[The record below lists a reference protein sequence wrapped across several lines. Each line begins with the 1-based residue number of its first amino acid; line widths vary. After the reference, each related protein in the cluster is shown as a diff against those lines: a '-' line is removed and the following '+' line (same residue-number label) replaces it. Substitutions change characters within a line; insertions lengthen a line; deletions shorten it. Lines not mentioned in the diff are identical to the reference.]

1 MIMAQNVLSG
11 YGQKPKKIQT
21 SILPYLR
28 AKEAA
33 EKKTQRKTPAQKTVD
48 TLKDEPTKADP
59 VEETYTEAIHKIVS
73 GEE

>member
-1 MIMAQNVLSG
+1 MIMAQDVLSG
-11 YGQKPKKIQT
+11 YGQKPKNAKT

-28 AKEAA
+28 AKEVA
-33 EKKTQRKTPAQKTVD
+33 EKEAQKPMD

-59 VEETYTEAIHKIVS
+59 VDESYDEARRKILA

>member
-1 MIMAQNVLSG
+1 MIMAQDVLSG
-11 YGQKPKKIQT
+11 YGQKPKKAKT

-33 EKKTQRKTPAQKTVD
+33 EKEAQRKTPAQKTMD
-48 TLKDEPTKADP
+48 ALKDEPTKTDL
-59 VEETYTEAIHKIVS
+59 VEESYDEARRKIIA